1 MKIVRVFFIV
11 VLVFV
16 ILMPYTTAK
25 PGDYEYKIVQYV
37 ALGDSIAGGYGLED
51 VQRESYVGRVAAAL
65 EDRYGAV
72 RLKNFGE
79 NGLRSDELLD
89 ILEDEGNEQHDSYM
103 EAIQKADLI
112 TLSIG
117 SNDLLQY
124 LSRDVDLQDFK
135 KNGDRLFTEAC
146 QKFSQN
152 IPGILDII
160 SQNAPNA
167 QLFVNNIY
175 NPCNDIS
182 FGISEEMAKNLEQ
195 MAEQYIQKLNK
206 GFETKRVQSVFNP
219 KKKSKKSQKYALVD
233 VKGAFENSDEK
244 LINMMISWRSIDP
257 HPNREG
263 HRVIAEL
270 IIPQIDLDKEK

>member
-11 VLVFV
+11 VLMFV
-16 ILMPYTTAK
+16 ILVPCTTAK
-25 PGDYEYKIVQYV
+25 PGDYEYKIVNYV

-51 VQRESYVGRVAAAL
+51 VPKESYVGRVAAAL

-79 NGLRSDELLD
+79 NGLRSDELLE
-89 ILEDEGNEQHDSYM
+89 ILEEEDNGQHASYV
-103 EAIQKADLI
+103 EAIQEADLI

-124 LSRDVDLQDFK
+124 LSRDVNLQDLK

-146 QKFSQN
+146 RKFSEN

-160 SQNAPNA
+160 SRNAPNA
-167 QLFVNNIY
+167 QIFVNNIY

-182 FGISEEMAKNLEQ
+182 FGISEEAAKNLEQ
-195 MAEQYIQKLNK
+195 MAEQYIQKLNR

-219 KKKSKKSQKYALVD
+219 KKKTKNSQRYTLVD
-233 VKGAFENSDEK
+233 VKGAFEQSDEK

-270 IIPQIDLDKEK
+270 IIPRIELNK

>member
-16 ILMPYTTAK
+16 ILMPYRTAE
-25 PGDYEYKIVQYV
+25 PGVYETKIVQYV

-51 VQRESYVGRVAAAL
+51 VQKESYVGRVAAAL

-72 RLKNFGE
+72 RLENFGE

-89 ILEDEGNEQHDSYM
+89 ILEDKDNKQHAAYM
-103 EAIQKADLI
+103 KAIQKADLI

-124 LSRDVDLQDFK
+124 LSGDVDLQNFK

-146 QKFSQN
+146 QKFSDN
-152 IPGILDII
+152 IPAILDII

-182 FGISEEMAKNLEQ
+182 FGMSEEAAKKLEEMAEV
-195 MAEQYIQKLNK
+195 YIQKLNK

-219 KKKSKKSQKYALVD
+219 QKKTKESRKYALVD
-233 VKGAFENSDEK
+233 VKSAFKNSDKK

-257 HPNREG
+257 HPNQEG
-263 HRVIAEL
+263 HRLIAEL
-270 IIPQIDLDKEK
+270 IIPRINLNK

>member
-16 ILMPYTTAK
+16 ILVPYTSAK
-25 PGDYEYKIVQYV
+25 PGDYEYKIVHYV
-37 ALGDSIAGGYGLED
+37 ALGDSIAGGYGLDD
-51 VQRESYVGRVAAAL
+51 VQEESYVGRVAAAL
-65 EDRYGAV
+65 EDRYGTV

-79 NGLRSDELLD
+79 NGLRSDELLE
-89 ILEDEGNEQHDSYM
+89 ILEDEDNEQHASYM
-103 EAIQKADLI
+103 EAIQEADLI

-124 LSRDVDLQDFK
+124 LSRDVDLQNLK

-146 QKFSQN
+146 RKFSEN
-152 IPGILDII
+152 IPGILDVI
-160 SQNAPNA
+160 SRNAPNA

-182 FGISEEMAKNLEQ
+182 FGISEEAAENLEQ
-195 MAEQYIQKLNK
+195 MAEQYIQKINR

-219 KKKSKKSQKYALVD
+219 KKKTGKNPQRYTLVD
-233 VKGAFENSDEK
+233 VKGAFEDSDEK

-270 IIPQIDLDKEK
+270 IIPQIDLNK

>member
-1 MKIVRVFFIV
+1 MLFRS
-11 VLVFV
+11 
-16 ILMPYTTAK
+16 
-25 PGDYEYKIVQYV
+25 YEYKIVNYV

-51 VQRESYVGRVAAAL
+51 VPKESYVGRVAAAL

-79 NGLRSDELLD
+79 NGLRSDELLE
-89 ILEDEGNEQHDSYM
+89 ILEEEDNGQHASYV
-103 EAIQKADLI
+103 EAIQEADLI

-124 LSRDVDLQDFK
+124 LSRDVNLQDLK

-146 QKFSQN
+146 RKFSEN

-160 SQNAPNA
+160 SRNAPNA
-167 QLFVNNIY
+167 QIFVNNIY

-182 FGISEEMAKNLEQ
+182 FGISEEAAKNLEQ
-195 MAEQYIQKLNK
+195 MAEQYIQKLNR

-219 KKKSKKSQKYALVD
+219 KKKTKNSQRYTLVD
-233 VKGAFENSDEK
+233 VKGAFEQSDEK

-270 IIPQIDLDKEK
+270 IIPRIELNK